1 MGNQKDIV
9 VPKNYQCTWN
19 FTNDPVIHIIKC
31 EPGEE
36 YCEKKNYINYAAHDI
51 NITRELI
58 THVLKNKELN
68 TKLPNKTTDMME
80 LTVITSKIVDGKPS
94 PTDFN
99 VTRYRDSDL
108 IGTGNDI
115 KGADVDT
122 IVAEKLFQFAETNL
136 TST

>member
-1 MGNQKDIV
+1 M
-9 VPKNYQCTWN
+9 
-19 FTNDPVIHIIKC
+19 
-31 EPGEE
+31 
-36 YCEKKNYINYAAHDI
+36 
-51 NITRELI
+51 
-58 THVLKNKELN
+58 
-68 TKLPNKTTDMME
+68 PNKTTDMME